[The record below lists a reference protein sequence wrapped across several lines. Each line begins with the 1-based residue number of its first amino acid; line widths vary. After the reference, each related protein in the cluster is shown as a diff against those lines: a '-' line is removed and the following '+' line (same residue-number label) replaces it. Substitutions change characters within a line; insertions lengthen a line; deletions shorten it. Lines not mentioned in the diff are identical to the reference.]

1 MKTKIQYEWTDY
13 RDTLDL
19 MRRPSSRLGI
29 AFDSFKK
36 VIGIVFLVF
45 VLIILA
51 FSRQSTAL
59 ALVALIAILMALS
72 LLSHFVI
79 QPMWIRWIF
88 RRKKAWS
95 LLTEIEITEAGIE
108 SSNEQS
114 HTQIPWSDFAGR
126 KESDALLI
134 LYYSNLQ
141 SLILPKRFF
150 TNSQIDT
157 IRDHLIKRGV
167 PQGEGTEIRKW
178 TLIFVLV
185 MLVIATI
192 VSIILWPLRPV
203 R

>member
-29 AFDSFKK
+29 AFDSCKK
-36 VIGIVFLVF
+36 VIGIVLLAM

-51 FSRQSTAL
+51 LSQHQMG
-59 ALVALIAILMALS
+59 LVLIALLAMLS

-79 QPMWIRWIF
+79 QPMWNRWIF

-95 LLTEIEITEAGIE
+95 LLTEIEISEAGIE
-108 SSNEQS
+108 SSNKQS

-150 TNSQIDT
+150 TNAQIDE
-157 IRDHLIKRGV
+157 IRGNLIKHGV
-167 PQGEGTEIRKW
+167 PQGNKRNLGLWMFIA
-178 TLIFVLV
+178 LLVAVVVISFVLQ
-185 MLVIATI
+185 LFQ
-192 VSIILWPLRPV
+192 LGR
-203 R
+203 